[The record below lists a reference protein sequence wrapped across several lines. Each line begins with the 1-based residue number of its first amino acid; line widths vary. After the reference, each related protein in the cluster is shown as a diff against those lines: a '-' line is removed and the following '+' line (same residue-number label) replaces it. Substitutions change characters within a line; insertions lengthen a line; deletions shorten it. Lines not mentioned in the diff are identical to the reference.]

1 MSCSNVQIEYLGNGA
16 RVDYT
21 FPFTYEDELEVHVAA
36 WDETKLRFV
45 DVGRDTWEFQNA
57 TTIRFITPPAAEG
70 SIGARFIIYRETDL
84 DEMEVTFYP
93 GSSIRA
99 QDLNT
104 NFEQLRDAIQE
115 GWCRVSEEFYE
126 YLDEYIWDVRD
137 TYVREDQINE
147 LATPT
152 DDKITTSAAQA
163 ARYDTYTQDNIPATL
178 PYEQDGKRWYDT
190 ELPQNY
196 IWNAD
201 IGAWVDYA
209 RTGPQGPKGE
219 DGHHIVMVGL
229 EPPTK
234 RPSGDPIGTGDIW
247 LNNCTAEVWIFYRAD
262 KDDTGQWISFGSGG
276 IPGPKGATGT
286 FQAQVALTAPTT
298 RQDGSVL
305 LPGDI
310 WFNSCSAEAFFRY
323 DDQWINFVADGT
335 KGDTGYFKAITGMSA
350 PTHREDGSRLQNGD
364 LWLNTCTGEM
374 FMWYDC
380 QWLSTAAGGPQGVT
394 GPQGPKGDD
403 GSDGSDGAAATIA
416 VGSTTTGAAGTQA
429 SVSNSGTNSAAVFN
443 FTIPQGAKG
452 DKGDTGDGSTLTLQ
466 ECTTNG
472 NTTDK
477 AIVINGKINLN
488 TNGSIVAAADN
499 ATSTILQGKNSTTK
513 TSTLWSDG
521 SLTLG
526 GTIGVNLAGSTA
538 KITLNSDG
546 SSDFQGDVFTAGAA
560 KGIGSFTEAQR
571 TAGMGHVGGGKLML
585 TRGTGTDA
593 VVQGYLGNATT
604 PSFAINAGGDGSF
617 ADGDILLKNEGDFGG
632 KVDIKRSSGSDALTI
647 TDLDSTV
654 TVKLNANGSSE
665 FAGNVASGK
674 ADLSANG
681 TRIRPSGL
689 IEARRDDADSSLYTG
704 YKDGSASGNIVFDV
718 KNNGNVT
725 CTGGIFFDMS
735 KLTSI

>member
-1 MSCSNVQIEYLGNGA
+1 MSCSQVQNEYENG
-16 RVDYT
+16 VIDKDYSIS
-21 FPFTYEDELEVHVAA
+21 FEYEDQAEVHVAQ
-36 WDETKLRFV
+36 WNPDELQFE
-45 DVGRDTWEFQNA
+45 DVERDTWKFQNA
-57 TTIRFITPPAAEG
+57 TTIRFTTAPTAGPWIV
-70 SIGARFIIYRETDL
+70 YRKTDL

-99 QDLNT
+99 QDLNA
-104 NFEQLRDAIQE
+104 NFEQIQHALQE
-115 GWCRVSEEFYE
+115 FGCFREEFYRL
-126 YLDEYIWDVRD
+126 LDEYIWDTRD
-137 TYVREDQINE
+137 TYFYDDQINNRAVPSDE
-147 LATPT
+147 
-152 DDKITTSAAQA
+152 KITTSAAQA

-229 EPPTK
+229 QPPTE

-286 FQAQVALTAPTT
+286 FQAQVALKAPTT

-350 PTHREDGSRLQNGD
+350 PTHRDDGSQLQNGD

-380 QWLSTAAGGPQGVT
+380 QWLSTAAGGPQGVA
-394 GPQGPKGDD
+394 GPQGPKGDKGDQGDQGPAATITVGTTTTGAAGSQAAVANSGTSSAAVFDFTIPRGAQGNPGTNGTNGTD
-403 GSDGSDGAAATIA
+403 GTDGAAATIT
-416 VGSTTTGAAGTQA
+416 VKSTSTLAAGQDAT
-429 SVSNSGTNSAAVFN
+429 VTNDGTANAAELVFG
-443 FTIPQGAKG
+443 IPQGAQGAKGDKG

-466 ECTTNG
+466 QCTTNG

-477 AIVINGKINLN
+477 TIIINSLTTLN
-488 TNGSIVAAADN
+488 TNG
-499 ATSTILQGKNSTTK
+499 
-513 TSTLWSDG
+513 
-521 SLTLG
+521 
-526 GTIGVNLAGSTA
+526 
-538 KITLNSDG
+538 
-546 SSDFQGDVFTAGAA
+546 DVT
-560 KGIGSFTEAQR
+560 
-571 TAGMGHVGGGKLML
+571 VGG
-585 TRGTGTDA
+585 
-593 VVQGYLGNATT
+593 
-604 PSFAINAGGDGSF
+604 
-617 ADGDILLKNEGDFGG
+617 IL
-632 KVDIKRSSGSDALTI
+632 A
-647 TDLDSTV
+647 
-654 TVKLNANGSSE
+654 
-665 FAGNVASGK
+665 
-674 ADLSANG
+674 
-681 TRIRPSGL
+681 
-689 IEARRDDADSSLYTG
+689 
-704 YKDGSASGNIVFDV
+704 
-718 KNNGNVT
+718 
-725 CTGGIFFDMS
+725 FDMS